1 MDAAST
7 KAPASL
13 NDGTA
18 DRPQASAVRPRLLDI
33 DTAKGIGIVLVVLG
47 HVVSQQTPEG
57 HGWYQQLKTVIY
69 FFHMPFFMY
78 LSGYVLGYTLS
89 PGKDNALGFI
99 LKRCDRLLL
108 PFFAFGLI
116 IIAGKM
122 VFSQFVFVD
131 NTQDSLAAYLDG
143 LFIHTA
149 RSPATSVWY
158 LYAAFIY
165 SAIFRLVV
173 VPFPRLLPALI
184 LVSAAFT
191 QFDVESLFYADRVLK
206 HLVFFL
212 IGVWVGQHR
221 EAMDDLLRRYG
232 AALVVLFPAAL
243 ALASWSTNPPTV
255 LVAALASIPALHGL
269 ARWLAGQGDCVFLF
283 FGHYTMAIYLFN
295 TMCIG
300 LVKGFGFLLV
310 KWDGNAFYGYFIVL
324 TAAGLGLPIVIR
336 WIADRVLP
344 PVARYLH

>member
-1 MDAAST
+1 MEAAATKVRAGVDDAA
-7 KAPASL
+7 
-13 NDGTA
+13 G
-18 DRPQASAVRPRLLDI
+18 RPKTSAARPRLLDI
-33 DTAKGIGIVLVVLG
+33 DTAKGIGILLVVVG
-47 HVVSQQTPEG
+47 HVVSQQTPAG
-57 HGWYQQLKTVIY
+57 HDWYQQLKAVIY

-78 LSGYVLGYTLS
+78 LSGYVLGYSLN
-89 PGKDNALGFI
+89 PAKDGALAYI
-99 LKRCDRLLL
+99 VKRCDRLLL

-165 SAIFRLVV
+165 SLVFRLVI
-173 VPFPRLLPALI
+173 VPFPRALPVLVLI
-184 LVSAAFT
+184 SAAFT
-191 QFDVESLFYADRVLK
+191 QFEVESLFYADRVLR

-212 IGVWVGQHR
+212 IGVWIGRQRDVMEH
-221 EAMDDLLRRYG
+221 LLRGYG
-232 AALVVLFPAAL
+232 GALLALFVATL
-243 ALASWSTNPPTV
+243 ALAWWSTSPPTV
-255 LVAALASIPALHGL
+255 FAAALASIPALH
-269 ARWLAGQGDCVFLF
+269 AVAFWLAERNDRIFLLLGQ
-283 FGHYTMAIYLFN
+283 YTMAIYLFN
-295 TMCIG
+295 TICIG

-324 TAAGLGLPIVIR
+324 TAAGIGLPIIIR
-336 WIADRVLP
+336 WVIDRMAPRL
-344 PVARYLH
+344 ARYLQ